1 MANRLTSLIA
11 LMILSAIF
19 LVQFQFD
26 LNGTSLGGSGTD
38 ATNTNTAWKPKPG
51 EDDVVEKRCKGRL
64 TGSDVMDC
72 TVNAVQSY
80 CQAPV
85 LVPAGGNEEKD
96 GLAVPFQCQGEEYNA
111 FSTAL
116 LAFADNVQDH
126 GYSWGRRAYGLP
138 ANRNILMLGNADTQQ
153 VAHSLACQHVSLT
166 DDGNNKVTS
175 VLAPIHE
182 QKTAQK
188 ITFSNNSTLVI
199 LMDDKIADATATKD
213 FQKTIAQET
222 GMSLDQYDGMIWGLL
237 HDCGAV
243 AANCRNTTQPAFD
256 TAASVFAGPMLFIS
270 MMADARSEQAL
281 AMREVIREKR
291 DAGHKNLWFIS
302 GRRYISKIKL
312 EGATIYG
319 NGDADNVPKTGRY
332 GHRCTGLHGGH
343 ADLLAFDV
351 TEFLYHQLF
360 YKSGKTS

>member
-26 LNGTSLGGSGTD
+26 LDGTAASDETS
-38 ATNTNTAWKPKPG
+38 TNNAWKG
-51 EDDVVEKRCKGRL
+51 ASVVEKRCKGKL
-64 TGSDVMDC
+64 SGSDVQDC
-72 TVNAVQSY
+72 QIMSQQGF
-80 CQAPV
+80 CQVDTIVAAQ
-85 LVPAGGNEEKD
+85 AGGNAAAAD
-96 GLAVPFQCQGEEYNA
+96 NSHLTVPFQCLGDEYTQ
-111 FSTAL
+111 FGTAL
-116 LAFADNVQDH
+116 HSFADNIAEH
-126 GYSWGRRAYGLP
+126 GDSWGRRAYGLP
-138 ANRNILMLGNADTQQ
+138 SHRNILMLGNADTAQ
-153 VAHSLACQHVSLT
+153 VAHSLACQHA
-166 DDGNNKVTS
+166 NAENKISS
-175 VLAPIHE
+175 VAAPIDE
-182 QKTAQK
+182 RKTAQK
-188 ITFSNNSTLVI
+188 ITFGNNSTLV
-199 LMDDKIADATATKD
+199 LLTDDKIADAAEDAAK
-213 FQKTIAQET
+213 FAAAVAAET
-222 GMSLDQYDGMIWGLL
+222 GMSLDEFDGMIWGLL

-256 TAASVFAGPMLFIS
+256 TALAVFSGPMLFIS
-270 MMADARSEQAL
+270 MMADARSEQAM
-281 AMREVIREKR
+281 AMRDVIREKR
-291 DAGHKNLWFIS
+291 DLGHKNLWFIS

-332 GHRCTGLHGGH
+332 GHRCTGSAGGH